1 MLATIP
7 LDVPQT
13 HQTHD
18 CTHCCEQQDR
28 PPELSGLR
36 QAGFAGL
43 IRCIRFIRNAGFV
56 RSIGCARFIG
66 LIRLIRFVGLVRLVR
81 VAGFYRLIRFVWFIG
96 FYGLIRFVG
105 LFRIRI
111 SAATAAAAMVDKLRC
126 CCSAGW
132 DRTVLPLRRLDVSVI
147 LGLLYGIS
155 RVPGQ
160 AGKGDGFIVC
170 QCEGNCIPT
179 YKSTGVEILLHQSIA
194 HPCWIT
200 LIVNPSSLL
209 AGEYRPVSLYQP
221 DKKSLRKLHKL
232 LRSILDKVGIEQRLK
247 EFKLSRC
254 DLTQDIY
261 CYHDAG

>member
-56 RSIGCARFIG
+56 RFIGCARFIG

-96 FYGLIRFVG
+96 FYGLNPSQA
-105 LFRIRI
+105 I
-111 SAATAAAAMVDKLRC
+111 SAPTAARAILNFFPRLKNTKLVRTWAGSMDECADKVPVMDRPAEVPGLSIACGFTGHGFGIAPAA
-126 CCSAGW
+126 
-132 DRTVLPLRRLDVSVI
+132 
-147 LGLLYGIS
+147 GLLLS
-155 RVPGQ
+155 ELVL
-160 AGKGDGFIVC
+160 DGRA
-170 QCEGNCIPT
+170 
-179 YKSTGVEILLHQSIA
+179 STL
-194 HPCWIT
+194 
-200 LIVNPSSLL
+200 SLE
-209 AGEYRPVSLYQP
+209 AFRYDRFARPA
-221 DKKSLRKLHKL
+221 D
-232 LRSILDKVGIEQRLK
+232 
-247 EFKLSRC
+247 
-254 DLTQDIY
+254 
-261 CYHDAG
+261 